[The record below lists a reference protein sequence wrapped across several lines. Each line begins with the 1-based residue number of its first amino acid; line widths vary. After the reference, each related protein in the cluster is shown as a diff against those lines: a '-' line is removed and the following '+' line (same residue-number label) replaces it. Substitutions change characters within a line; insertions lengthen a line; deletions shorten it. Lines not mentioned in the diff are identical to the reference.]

1 MIKEKEQ
8 IDWNNYNII
17 QMYFIN
23 MDKQLV
29 LALLDMIVLL
39 NFS

>member
-8 IDWNNYNII
+8 TDWNNYNII

-29 LALLDMIVLL
+29 LALGDMIVLL

>member
-17 QMYFIN
+17 QMYFVN

-29 LALLDMIVLL
+29 LALGDMIVLL